1 MEVVLALGLVVIMAL
16 AIVGIFSRLMSRSAY
31 SADQAAAQLLAQAL
45 LDKAI
50 RMGPPDWGGS
60 TGARELASGDQSA
73 TTLYNW
79 KVEGR
84 ELPDSVHDLGR
95 LYRVTVTVDWSDAA
109 SGARQNNGRMLV
121 ERSRLAYVEQA
132 GP

>member
-31 SADQAAAQLLAQAL
+31 SADQAAAQLLAQSL

-50 RMGPPDWGGS
+50 RMGPPDWGGGS
-60 TGARELASGDQSA
+60 GVQELASGDQSA
-73 TTLYNW
+73 TTAYNW
-79 KVEGR
+79 TIKGHQ
-84 ELPDSVHDLGR
+84 LPDSVHDLGR
-95 LYRVTVTVDWSDAA
+95 LYRVTVTVDWSNSAPGTRPA
-109 SGARQNNGRMLV
+109 NGRMLV